1 MARTL
6 IGRDAELAAL
16 EQVVADA
23 ARGVPA
29 AAVVS
34 GDAGVGKTRLLAELR
49 RNAEARATR
58 VLVGRCLDLGEVG
71 IPYLAFTELF
81 GPLLHTTRTELFDAA
96 LVALAAAGADR
107 PAVLIVEDAHWAD
120 TSTRELMTFLL
131 SRLAKTRVAL
141 MISYRSDDLHRKHPL
156 RQSLSEWTRLSYVR
170 RVDLPALDAESSYR
184 LLDSLPAATDVASR
198 DVIVE
203 RSGGN
208 PFFIEELVSAGQR
221 PGSSIPP
228 GLAELLLVRLDAL
241 SPTAKSVAET
251 MAVGGPRV
259 AHEVLTE
266 VTGLDEDRLED
277 VIREIVDARLV
288 ETTDF
293 YYVFRHALLA
303 EAIYDDVLPGR
314 RARLHASF
322 VDTLTE
328 HRHRGAAADLA
339 RHAGLAHDLPKAF
352 RAHVDAGR
360 EAMTLAA
367 PAEAMAHLAAA
378 LELRQPQWEPTE
390 TALVLEYAVA
400 STTAG
405 QDMRALS
412 VVRAEL
418 ERGGDALSIPDRL
431 DLLHA
436 EATSALAIEREDSAL
451 VAVEQALI
459 IADAEEFAPWRVQLT
474 ALGARITDSLGR
486 EDQSLAWAE
495 ESVRIAESLGD
506 PGRSAD
512 ARITLARLHGRH
524 NDPAASRTLLVRTA
538 ALARES
544 GDIGDLL
551 RSKFNLGMVEFDD
564 GNFLSAQESFE
575 EAVEIARST
584 GRQWTPYG
592 VGARVQLANV
602 RYYSGDWTLALAD
615 LARIE
620 SAAPPLGSAEQLC
633 AGFQIRAA
641 IGDEELAADIE
652 RVRPY
657 ESQDGFITILR
668 SAAVAY
674 TALCN
679 GRFSEVIACI
689 EDAVATVG
697 AQWHNPWFG
706 GRIRLS
712 VLGMEAARRGS
723 AVIGAQAALDIG
735 SRLHSEIERTAS
747 SSPSYGWE
755 STAWIRRGEAELGHL
770 RLNCGYGDA
779 ASVVAAWRAAV
790 DAFAIQ
796 PFERARALQSLS
808 EALEAAGDRSASAHA
823 ADEANAI
830 YDRLGATVRLGDT
843 RRPAGADLLTRREW
857 DVLELVGEGCT
868 NKQIAERLVI
878 SVKTVSVHV
887 SNVLT
892 KLGAQNRTEAARFAK
907 GKSSE

>member
-23 ARGVPA
+23 ARGLPA
-29 AAVVS
+29 AVIVS

-49 RNAEARATR
+49 RNAETR
-58 VLVGRCLDLGEVG
+58 GTQVLIGRCLDLGEVG

-81 GPLLHTTRTELFDAA
+81 GPLPHTTRSELFDAA
-96 LVALAAAGADR
+96 LAALTAIGADR
-107 PAVLIVEDAHWAD
+107 PALLIVEDVHWAD

-131 SRLAKTRVAL
+131 SRLAETRVCL

-156 RQSLSEWTRLSYVR
+156 RQSLSEWTRLSCVR
-170 RVDLPALDAESSYR
+170 RVDLTPLDAESSYR
-184 LLDSLPAATDVASR
+184 LLDSLPAATDVESR
-198 DVIVE
+198 NVIVE

-208 PFFIEELVSAGQR
+208 PFFIEELASAGRR

-228 GLAELLLVRLDAL
+228 SLAELLLVRLDAL
-241 SPTAKSVAET
+241 SPSAKSVAET

-259 AHEVLTE
+259 AHEVLAE
-266 VTGLDEDRLED
+266 VTGLDDDRLED

-288 ETTDF
+288 ETSDF

-314 RARLHASF
+314 RARLHARF
-322 VDTLTE
+322 VDTLAE
-328 HRHRGAAADLA
+328 HRHRGASADLA

-352 RAHVDAGR
+352 SAHVDAGR

-390 TALVLEYAVA
+390 TALVLEYASA
-400 STTAG
+400 ATTAG
-405 QDMRALS
+405 QNLRSLS

-418 ERGGDALSIPDRL
+418 ERGGDALTIPERL
-431 DLLHA
+431 DLLNA

-451 VAVEQALI
+451 AAVEQALI
-459 IADAEEFAPWRVQLT
+459 IASAEEFAQWRVQLT
-474 ALGARITDSLGR
+474 GLGARITEALGR

-495 ESVRIAESLGD
+495 ESVRLAESLGD
-506 PGRSAD
+506 PGQSAD
-512 ARITLARLHGRH
+512 ARITLARLHRRH

-544 GDIGDLL
+544 GDIGNLL
-551 RSKFNLGMVEFDD
+551 RSKFNLGMIEFDD
-564 GNFLSAQESFE
+564 GNFVSAQESFG

-602 RYYSGDWTLALAD
+602 RYYSGDWTSALAD
-615 LARIE
+615 LAQID

-652 RVRPY
+652 RVRAF
-657 ESQDGFITILR
+657 ESQDGFITLVT

-674 TALCN
+674 TALCT
-679 GRFSEVIACI
+679 GRFGEAITCLES
-689 EDAVATVG
+689 AVATVG
-697 AQWHNPWFG
+697 TQWHNPWFG

-712 VLGMEAARRGS
+712 VLAMEAARRGS
-723 AVIGAQAALDIG
+723 SVIGARAAMELG
-735 SRLHSEIERTAS
+735 SRLQSDIERTAG

-755 STAWIRRGEAELGHL
+755 STAWLRRGQAELGHL
-770 RLNCGYGDA
+770 RLNCGHGDA
-779 ASVVAAWRAAV
+779 ASVVAEWRAAV
-790 DAFAIQ
+790 DAFELQ

-808 EALEAAGDRSASAHA
+808 EALEAAGDRSAARHT
-823 ADEANAI
+823 ADQAI
-830 YDRLGATVRLGDT
+830 AMFDRLGATVRPGDA

-857 DVLELVGEGCT
+857 DVLELLGEGYT

-907 GKSSE
+907 G